1 VLQPS
6 HLEIAPLGGLGEFG
20 MNLMV
25 YRYGADCLV
34 VDTGMMFPGAEH
46 LGVDVVIP
54 NLSFLDECGR
64 LLGVVLT
71 HGHED
76 HIGALPYLLAR
87 HELPV
92 FGTPYT
98 LGLVRARLSEHDAA
112 LSRLLHP
119 LPVGDG
125 ALSLGPFTV
134 RALPVTH
141 SIPHSVLLVLYTP
154 VGAVVH
160 TADYKL
166 DPAPPDAWA
175 TDLAAL
181 ARLGEEGVLAVFG
194 DSTNAD
200 RPGVTPGEASVRPG
214 FESLIASA
222 PGRVFVTMFSSNV
235 QRMQHVC
242 ESAMRHGRRVAL
254 VGSSMLAHADV
265 AERLGLLRIP
275 AGVRIPAEAAMDLPP
290 QRTLF
295 LVTGSQGEPTSALAR
310 IAVGKHRDVQIGEGD
325 RVIHAARAIPGSEK
339 TIGRM
344 VNHLL
349 RRGAEV
355 VDDTQVRVHVSGHGA
370 ADELR
375 LVLHLLRPRF
385 LVPVH
390 GEFRQLAAHA
400 RLARDSG
407 PSAPEVVLADT
418 GDLLALSPSECTVVG
433 RVPVGQVFIDAT
445 LEEVDFEL
453 LRERKQIAG
462 DGLVVPVVA
471 MGPAGADS
479 AERIEIVS
487 RGFLRE
493 DGDGLFREAK
503 RVLADSLAEA
513 TPEERG
519 DEGLL
524 KARLQT
530 DLKRFLR
537 RRTQRRPLIIPVIVE
552 L

>member
-6 HLEIAPLGGLGEFG
+6 HLEIVPLGGLGEFG

-25 YRYGADCLV
+25 YRYGVECLV
-34 VDTGMMFPGAEH
+34 VDAGMMFPGAEH

-54 NLSFLDECGR
+54 NLSFLDTCGR
-64 LLGVVLT
+64 LRGVVLT

-87 HELPV
+87 HEVPV
-92 FGTPYT
+92 FGTAYT
-98 LGLVRARLSEHDAA
+98 LGLVRARLQEHDEGLA
-112 LSRLLHP
+112 SLLHP
-119 LPVGDG
+119 LPVGG
-125 ALSLGPFTV
+125 EPLQLGPFAV

-141 SIPHSVLLVLYTP
+141 SIPHSVLLVLHTP
-154 VGAVVH
+154 VGTVVH
-160 TADYKL
+160 TGDYKL
-166 DPAPPDAWA
+166 DPTSADGWA
-175 TDLAAL
+175 TDLAQLAAL
-181 ARLGEEGVLAVFG
+181 GREGVLAVLG

-200 RPGVTPGEASVRPG
+200 RPGWTPGEVTVRPA
-214 FESLIASA
+214 FDALLASA
-222 PGRVFVTMFSSNV
+222 PRRVLVTLFSSNV
-235 QRMQHVC
+235 QRMQLLC
-242 ESAMRHGRRVAL
+242 DLARRHRRRVAF
-254 VGSSMLAHADV
+254 VGSSMVGHAAV
-265 AERLGLLRIP
+265 AEELGLL
-275 AGVRIPAEAAMDLPP
+275 DLPVGLRVDAETAMSLP
-290 QRTLF
+290 PEQALF

-310 IAVGKHRDVQIGEGD
+310 IAVGKHREVEIGEGD
-325 RVIHAARAIPGSEK
+325 RVIHAARAIPGSQK
-339 TIGRM
+339 AIGRM

-355 VDDTQVRVHVSGHGA
+355 VDETQTGVHVSGHAA

-390 GEFRQLAAHA
+390 GEFRQLSAHA
-400 RLARDSG
+400 RLAGEIAAGG
-407 PSAPEVVLADT
+407 PQVVLADT
-418 GDLLALSPSECTVVG
+418 GDLLALSPSECRVVD

-445 LEEVDFEL
+445 LEEVDFQL

-471 MGPAGADS
+471 VSPLGVDPPG
-479 AERIEIVS
+479 RIEIVS
-487 RGFLRE
+487 RGFLLE
-493 DGDGLFREAK
+493 DGNGLFHDAK
-503 RVLADSLAEA
+503 QVLADSIASA

-537 RRTQRRPLIIPVIVE
+537 RRTQRRPLIIPVILE

>member
-1 VLQPS
+1 MLQS
-6 HLEIAPLGGLGEFG
+6 HLEVVALGGLGEFG

-34 VDTGMMFPGAEH
+34 VDAGMMFPGAEH

-54 NLSFLDECGR
+54 NLSFLDVCGR
-64 LLGVVLT
+64 LCGVVLT

-87 HELPV
+87 HDVPV
-92 FGTPYT
+92 FGTAYT
-98 LGLVRARLSEHDAA
+98 LGLVRARLAEHDEA
-112 LSRLLHP
+112 LAELLHP
-119 LPVGDG
+119 LPVNGEP
-125 ALSLGPFTV
+125 LRLGPFGV

-141 SIPHSVLLVLYTP
+141 SIPHSVLLVLETP
-154 VGAVVH
+154 VGTVVH
-160 TADYKL
+160 TGDYKL
-166 DPAPPDAWA
+166 DPSTPDGWA
-175 TDLAAL
+175 TDLTQL
-181 ARLGEEGVLAVFG
+181 ARTGTDGVLAVFG

-200 RPGVTPGEASVRPG
+200 RPGLTPGEAMVRPA
-214 FESLIASA
+214 FDALIASA
-222 PGRVFVTMFSSNV
+222 PRRVLVTLFSSNV
-235 QRMQHVC
+235 QRMQLLC
-242 ESAMRHGRRVAL
+242 DLARRHGRRVAF
-254 VGSSMLAHADV
+254 VGASIVGHAAV
-265 AERLGLLRIP
+265 AQELGLLELPVGLRVD
-275 AGVRIPAEAAMDLPP
+275 ADTAMALPP
-290 QRTLF
+290 EKTLL

-310 IAVGKHRDVQIGEGD
+310 IAVGKHREVEIAEGD
-325 RVIHAARAIPGSEK
+325 RVIHAARAIPGSQK
-339 TIGRM
+339 AIGRM

-355 VDDTQVRVHVSGHGA
+355 VDETQATVHVSGHAA

-390 GEFRQLAAHA
+390 GEYRQLSAHA
-400 RLARDSG
+400 RLAREGGEAG
-407 PSAPEVVLADT
+407 PRPVLADT
-418 GDLLALSPSECTVVG
+418 GDVVALSSRECSVVD

-445 LEEVDFEL
+445 LEEVDFQL

-471 MGPAGADS
+471 VSPAGVDPPG
-479 AERIEIVS
+479 RIEIVS
-487 RGFLRE
+487 RGFLLE
-493 DGDGLFREAK
+493 DGNGLFHEAK
-503 RVLADSLAEA
+503 QVLADSIAAA

-537 RRTQRRPLIIPVIVE
+537 RRTQRRPLIIPVILE

>member
-6 HLEIAPLGGLGEFG
+6 HLEVVALGGLGEFG

-25 YRYGADCLV
+25 YRYGGECLV
-34 VDTGMMFPGAEH
+34 VDAGMMFPGAEH
-46 LGVDVVIP
+46 LGVDVAIP
-54 NLSFLDECGR
+54 NLSFLDVCGR
-64 LLGVVLT
+64 LRGVVLT

-87 HELPV
+87 HEIPV

-98 LGLVRARLSEHDAA
+98 LGLVRARLAEHDDA
-112 LSRLLHP
+112 LASLLHP
-119 LPVGDG
+119 LPLGG
-125 ALSLGPFTV
+125 EPLQLGPFAV

-141 SIPHSVLLVLYTP
+141 SIPHSVLLVLGTP
-154 VGAVVH
+154 VGTVVH
-160 TADYKL
+160 TGDYKL
-166 DPAPPDAWA
+166 DPTAPDGWA
-175 TDLAAL
+175 TDLAQLAAL
-181 ARLGEEGVLAVFG
+181 GREGVLAVFG

-200 RPGVTPGEASVRPG
+200 RPGWTPGEATVRPAFDALLAG
-214 FESLIASA
+214 A
-222 PGRVFVTMFSSNV
+222 PGRVLVTIFSSNV
-235 QRMQHVC
+235 QRMQLLC
-242 ESAMRHGRRVAL
+242 DLARRHGRRVAF
-254 VGSSMLAHADV
+254 VGSSMIGHAAV
-265 AERLGLLRIP
+265 AEELGLL
-275 AGVRIPAEAAMDLPP
+275 DLPVGLRVDAETAMSLP
-290 QRTLF
+290 PERVLL

-310 IAVGKHRDVQIGEGD
+310 IAVGKHREVEIGEGD
-325 RVIHAARAIPGSEK
+325 RVIHAARAIPGSQK
-339 TIGRM
+339 AIGRV

-355 VDDTQVRVHVSGHGA
+355 VDETQTGVHVSGHGA

-385 LVPVH
+385 LIPVH
-390 GEFRQLAAHA
+390 GEFRQLSAHA
-400 RLARDSG
+400 RLAGDIAGGG
-407 PSAPEVVLADT
+407 PRPVLADT
-418 GDLLALSPSECTVVG
+418 GDLLALSTDACQVVD

-445 LEEVDFEL
+445 LEEVDFQL

-471 MGPAGADS
+471 VDPQGLDLPG
-479 AERIEIVS
+479 RIEIVS
-487 RGFLRE
+487 RGFLAE
-493 DGDGLFREAK
+493 DGNGLFQEAK
-503 RVLADSLAEA
+503 QVLAASIASA

-537 RRTQRRPLIIPVIVE
+537 RRTQRRPLIIPIILE